1 MECLKSLD
9 IKIFIA
15 IVAGISTT
23 FTLWVTWLLKNKELK
38 HNVTQEKL
46 KQLYSKEIEVYE
58 DLYALTLEYTRQ
70 KYLIGR
76 ENLSL
81 KNYIETE
88 HSVYVKVIRNIF
100 NTVNKNIFYISDSL
114 EKKHISLSD
123 NFLKNFKDYKDF
135 ENEHPKISPK
145 FVENENEIENGKI
158 RNPLLT
164 EKEKLL
170 DEAQKK
176 FYEENK
182 EEVKKLLEQ
191 IEEDFI
197 NLRNNYKKEKDTLWQ
212 WFTKKCYF
220 II

>member
-1 MECLKSLD
+1 MECLQSLD
-9 IKIFIA
+9 IKILII
-15 IVAGISTT
+15 IVGVFSTLVT
-23 FTLWVTWLLKNKELK
+23 TLVTIFLKNKELK

-46 KQLYSKEIEVYE
+46 KQLYSKEIEVHE
-58 DLYALTLEYTRQ
+58 ELYALTLEYTRQ

-135 ENEHPKISPK
+135 ENEHTNISP
-145 FVENENEIENGKI
+145 ELITHNIELDSMI
-158 RNPLLT
+158 ENPLLT
-164 EKEKLL
+164 KKKKLL
-170 DEAQKK
+170 DEAEQK
-176 FYEENK
+176 FYGENK
-182 EEVKKLLEQ
+182 EEIDKLLEL
-191 IEEDFI
+191 IKKDFI
-197 NLRNNYKKEKDTLWQ
+197 KLRNDYKKEKDTLWQ
-212 WFTKKCYF
+212 WFKKKCYF